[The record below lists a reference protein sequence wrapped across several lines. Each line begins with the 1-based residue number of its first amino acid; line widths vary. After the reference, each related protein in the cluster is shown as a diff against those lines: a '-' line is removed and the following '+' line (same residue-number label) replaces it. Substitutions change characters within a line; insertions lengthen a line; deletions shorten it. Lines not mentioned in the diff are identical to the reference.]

1 MVKSDAQR
9 RRSDDGD
16 SRRRNSALAEL
27 HRALKVMGFYPAG
40 HPLRAESL
48 RLAFDALRDAVGSDP
63 LMLSIGKGG
72 FAASDGSAFVEQTP
86 MMLSLARE
94 LFIRRVRR
102 LAFLPGIS
110 ASDME
115 AFLALLSL
123 DHRSIPSAGG
133 METLMAKR
141 GITTIWVNEIDLTA
155 IDRKRQEIEAS
166 LAEATAMPVAGEQP
180 DEQSPPSF
188 ARGDTVPESAMPPP
202 GEHGMEQVA
211 ASLEEI
217 VALMVREPDDERYR
231 ELARDF
237 LKESGRLQAAG
248 EFERLLPPLELL
260 LQHAKDERVGLSRRG
275 SALLAFE
282 QTVGEAMVDFLVRR
296 VEAQGAME
304 GVRLLPLFAELGF
317 RTAAPLVRRLCC
329 AETGRPLKNLAAA
342 LVAVGE
348 EAGPLLVPLLD
359 DDRGHV
365 VQAAAEILG
374 EIGYGG
380 CVAQLARCLG
390 HPDEGVRREALR
402 SLIRIDG
409 PESEEAIID
418 CLASSR
424 DQVLRRL
431 AAVSLGTIRGD
442 RAMEAL
448 LAVAAQ
454 RDSFLRT
461 LPLKR
466 DALAALGRIGD
477 RRAVPV
483 IARLLGSRHWLS
495 PRRGEE
501 LRCLAAAALGQI
513 GDPSVMPLLSELA
526 AKGGRVGLACVAA
539 AGVIE
544 QRQKGVSHG

>member
-1 MVKSDAQR
+1 MDKSGEQR
-9 RRSDDGD
+9 RRIDDGGG
-16 SRRRNSALAEL
+16 RRRNSALAEL

-63 LMLSIGKGG
+63 LMLSVGKNG
-72 FAASDGSAFVEQTP
+72 FAASDGAAFAEQTP

-110 ASDME
+110 PSDME

-133 METLMAKR
+133 METLMANR

-155 IDRKRQEIEAS
+155 IDRKRQEMEAS
-166 LAEATAMPVAGEQP
+166 LAESMDMPAAGEQP
-180 DEQSPPSF
+180 DDLPPSF
-188 ARGDTVPESAMPPP
+188 AKGDAVPEPAAPPP
-202 GEHGMEQVA
+202 GENGTEQVA
-211 ASLEEI
+211 VSLEEL
-217 VALMVREPDDERYR
+217 VALMAREPDDERYR

-237 LKESGRLQAAG
+237 VKECGRLQSAG
-248 EFERLLPPLELL
+248 EFERLLSPLEIL
-260 LQHAKDERVGLSRRG
+260 LQHAGDERAGLARRG
-275 SALLAFE
+275 SALLAFD
-282 QTVGEAMVDFLVRR
+282 QAVGEAMVDFLVRR
-296 VEAQGAME
+296 VETQGAME
-304 GVRLLPLFAELGF
+304 GVRLLPLFAELGV
-317 RTAAPLVRRLCC
+317 RTAPPLVKRLCC

-348 EAGPLLVPLLD
+348 EVGPLLVPLLD
-359 DDRGHV
+359 DGRGHV
-365 VQAAAEILG
+365 VQAVAEIIG
-374 EIGYGG
+374 EVGYGG
-380 CVAQLARCLG
+380 CVAQLKRCLG
-390 HPDEGVRREALR
+390 HADEGVRREALR

-431 AAVSLGTIRGD
+431 AAVSLGAIKGD
-442 RAMEAL
+442 RAVEAL
-448 LAVAAQ
+448 LVVTAQ

-461 LPLKR
+461 LSLKR

-483 IARLLGSRHWLS
+483 IAGLLGSRHWLS

-539 AGVIE
+539 AGAIE

>member
-9 RRSDDGD
+9 RRSDDGEA
-16 SRRRNSALAEL
+16 RRRNSALAEL

-110 ASDME
+110 PSDME

-133 METLMAKR
+133 METLMANR

-166 LAEATAMPVAGEQP
+166 LAESMEMGEQP
-180 DEQSPPSF
+180 DDQSPPSF
-188 ARGDTVPESAMPPP
+188 ARGDTVSEPAPPPP
-202 GEHGMEQVA
+202 GEHGVEQVT
-211 ASLEEI
+211 ASLEEL
-217 VALMVREPDDERYR
+217 VALMEREPDDERYR

-237 LKESGRLQAAG
+237 VKESVRLQAVG
-248 EFERLLPPLELL
+248 EFERLIPPLELL
-260 LQHAKDERVGLSRRG
+260 LQHARDERVGLARRG

-282 QTVGEAMVDFLVRR
+282 QAVGEAMVDFLVRS

-304 GVRLLPLFAELGF
+304 GVRLLPLFAELGV

-329 AETGRPLKNLAAA
+329 AETGRPLKNLTAA

-348 EAGPLLVPLLD
+348 EVGPFLAPLLD
-359 DDRGHV
+359 DERGHV

-374 EIGYGG
+374 EVGYGG
-380 CVAQLARCLG
+380 CVAQLGRCLS

-409 PESEEAIID
+409 PESEEAIIG

-424 DQVLRRL
+424 DPVLRRL
-431 AAVSLGTIRGD
+431 AAVSLGTIKSD
-442 RAMEAL
+442 RAVEAL
-448 LAVAAQ
+448 LAVAAKQ
-454 RDSFLRT
+454 DCFLRT
-461 LPLKR
+461 LLLKR

-483 IARLLGSRHWLS
+483 IARLLGSRHWFS

-539 AGVIE
+539 AGTIE
-544 QRQKGVSHG
+544 QRQKGVSHV